1 MARSSASLSADLAR
15 IDPAPDDP
23 ENARGDA
30 VPAGSAILRAIRVME
45 TIADSTSPLQLA
57 DLCRALGLPKPTVF
71 RILST
76 LEHAGLVV
84 REPGSRRYLCG
95 PRLSGLAGAVLL
107 HSPTFSSR
115 HAILEE
121 LVEQTGETCNL
132 TIPNGNAVMYLD
144 RVETAWPLRL
154 ALSAGSSVPLFA
166 SASGKLFLAA
176 MPRRTR
182 DRLLRQGPL
191 IRHTPKTL
199 VEPARLVAELD
210 RVREQGYSTDDEEY
224 LAGICCLAVPVC
236 DADGRTVAAVA
247 MHAPISR
254 LHLADAMQFL
264 PQLQAAARAI
274 AGTLDW

>member
-1 MARSSASLSADLAR
+1 MRRSSASLATISPA
-15 IDPAPDDP
+15 IDPESAT
-23 ENARGDA
+23 DA
-30 VPAGSAILRAIRVME
+30 VPAGSAILRAIRVLE
-45 TIADSTSPLQLA
+45 TIAASAAPLQLA
-57 DLCRALGLPKPTVF
+57 DLCRALELPKPTVF

-84 REPGSRRYLCG
+84 REPGSKRYQCGSRLCA
-95 PRLSGLAGAVLL
+95 LAGSVLL
-107 HSPTFSSR
+107 HSPMFATR

-132 TIPNGNAVMYLD
+132 TIPNGNTVMYLD
-144 RVETAWPLRL
+144 RVETAWPLRI

-182 DRLLRQGPL
+182 DRLLRQSPMV
-191 IRHTPKTL
+191 RYTPKTL
-199 VEPARLVAELD
+199 VEVPRLVAELD
-210 RVREQGYSTDDEEY
+210 RVCEQGYATDDEEY
-224 LAGICCLAVPVC
+224 LVGICCLAVPVR
-236 DADGRTVAAVA
+236 DADERTVAAVA

-254 LHLADAMQFL
+254 LRLAEAMQFL
-264 PQLQAAARAI
+264 PQLQAAAQAI